1 MEASTIN
8 RRLPVHW
15 YSLRRVALMLDF
27 DVKTVRRWWR
37 EGKFGPPAGGR
48 VEDYFFTVGQGK
60 GADVRISARGVEH
73 FIASQTR
80 SERPQRPED
89 VVVSGR
95 SPGEARRELLRVVG
109 G

>member
-1 MEASTIN
+1 MEAITIN
-8 RRLPVHW
+8 RRQPVQW

-48 VEDYFFTVGQGK
+48 AEDYFFTVGQGQ

-73 FIASQTR
+73 FIVTETR
-80 SERPQRPED
+80 SEQPQRAED

-95 SPGEARRELLRVVG
+95 SPGEAKREILRVVG